1 MCSRRRS
8 ETPNVVYLL
17 MSGTDLKLEQL
28 ENMASELRRKRGEL
42 FEHVNRWR
50 DERDRINESSRKI
63 REEALK
69 NKEERDKINARVAEV
84 KTRLQPLYD
93 QLDEKRKKLAGI
105 EQEVQQG
112 YRELPKKRRV
122 ERDLNSV
129 EWEVMTT
136 PTRELLDRERELEL
150 TERANALR
158 RRLSTFKKPPKRTEA
173 TMEATAEAKAT
184 EMGIRQIRDEMNT
197 LREESQKHHEAML
210 LLHRKADDER
220 EKANQA
226 HAKFVEYL
234 GEVKKVEQELDGI
247 NLQIRDIKDGLRAD
261 DLKVER
267 EKMAKVNARVEELR
281 QEAFRKMAAGEKLTF
296 DDLQFIYG
304 GKENEDDE
312 EETPKA
318 DAKQPET
325 L

>member
-1 MCSRRRS
+1 MNSRRRS

-17 MSGTDLKLEQL
+17 MSGNDLKFDQL
-28 ENMASELRRKRGEL
+28 ENMASELRRKRSEL
-42 FEHVNRWR
+42 YEHVNRWR
-50 DERDRINESSRKI
+50 DERDRINESAHKM

-69 NKEERDKINARVAEV
+69 HKEERDKINTRIAEV
-84 KTRLQPLYD
+84 KAALQPLYD

-136 PTRELLDRERELEL
+136 PTRDLLDREKELEL
-150 TERANALR
+150 VERANSLR

-184 EMGIRQIRDEMNT
+184 EMGIRQIREEMNQF
-197 LREESQKHHEAML
+197 REESQKHHEAML
-210 LLHRKADDER
+210 LLHHKADDER
-220 EKANQA
+220 EKANKA
-226 HAKFVEYL
+226 HVKFVEYIN
-234 GEVKKVEQELDGI
+234 EIKKVEGELDSVMSQIKGI
-247 NLQIRDIKDGLRAD
+247 REGLRTED
-261 DLKVER
+261 MREER
-267 EKMAKVNARVEELR
+267 GRMAQINARVDVLR
-281 QEAFRKMAAGEKLTF
+281 QEAQRKLAAGEKLSF

-304 GKENEDDE
+304 SKGEDDDE
-312 EETPKA
+312 EEEIPQPKPR
-318 DAKQPET
+318 Q
-325 L
+325 

>member
-1 MCSRRRS
+1 
-8 ETPNVVYLL
+8 VYLL
-17 MSGTDLKLEQL
+17 MSGDDLKLEQL
-28 ENMASELRRKRGEL
+28 ETMASDLRRKRSEL

-50 DERDRINESSRKI
+50 DERDRINESAHKI
-63 REEALK
+63 REEAIK
-69 NKEERDKINARVAEV
+69 HKEERDKINAQVAEV
-84 KTRLQPLYD
+84 KNKLQPLYD

-105 EQEVQQG
+105 EQEVQAG

-122 ERDLNSV
+122 ERDLNTV

-150 TERANALR
+150 VERANNLR
-158 RRLSTFKKPPKRTEA
+158 RRLSTFKKPPKKTEA

-184 EMGIRQIRDEMNT
+184 EMNIRQIRDEMNK
-197 LREESQKHHEAML
+197 LREESQKHHESML

-247 NLQIRDIKDGLRAD
+247 GLQFRGIRDGLRAD

-267 EKMAKVNARVEELR
+267 DKMAKVNARVEALR
-281 QEAFRKMAAGEKLTF
+281 QEAQRKMAAGEKLSF

-304 GKENEDDE
+304 GESKEDSDE
-312 EETPKA
+312 EESPQA
-318 DAKQPET
+318 SSKQPNS

>member
-1 MCSRRRS
+1 
-8 ETPNVVYLL
+8 
-17 MSGTDLKLEQL
+17 MSGDDLKLDQL
-28 ENMASELRRKRGEL
+28 ETMASDLRRKRSEL

-50 DERDRINESSRKI
+50 DERDRINESAHKI
-63 REEALK
+63 REEAIK
-69 NKEERDKINARVAEV
+69 HKEERDKINAQVAEV
-84 KTRLQPLYD
+84 KNKLQPLYD

-105 EQEVQQG
+105 EQEVQAG

-122 ERDLNSV
+122 ERDLNTV

-150 TERANALR
+150 VERANNLR
-158 RRLSTFKKPPKRTEA
+158 RRLSTFKKPPKKTEA

-184 EMGIRQIRDEMNT
+184 EMNIRQIRDEMNK
-197 LREESQKHHEAML
+197 LREESQKHHESML

-247 NLQIRDIKDGLRAD
+247 GLQFRGIRDGLRAD

-267 EKMAKVNARVEELR
+267 DKMAKVNARVEALR
-281 QEAFRKMAAGEKLTF
+281 QEAQRKMAAGEKLSF
-296 DDLQFIYG
+296 DDLQFIYSG
-304 GKENEDDE
+304 EGKEDSDE
-312 EETPKA
+312 KESPQA
-318 DAKQPET
+318 SSKQPNS

>member
-1 MCSRRRS
+1 MNSRRRS

-17 MSGTDLKLEQL
+17 MSGNDLKFDQL
-28 ENMASELRRKRGEL
+28 ENMASELRRKRSEL
-42 FEHVNRWR
+42 YEHVNRWR
-50 DERDRINESSRKI
+50 DERDRINESAHKM

-69 NKEERDKINARVAEV
+69 HKEERDKINTRVAEV
-84 KTRLQPLYD
+84 KAVLQSLYD

-136 PTRELLDRERELEL
+136 PTRDLLDREKELEL
-150 TERANALR
+150 VERANSLR

-184 EMGIRQIRDEMNT
+184 EMGIRQIREEMNQF
-197 LREESQKHHEAML
+197 REESQKHHEAML
-210 LLHRKADDER
+210 LLHHKADDER
-220 EKANQA
+220 EKANKA
-226 HAKFVEYL
+226 HVKFVEYIN
-234 GEVKKVEQELDGI
+234 GIKKVEGELDSVMSQIKGI
-247 NLQIRDIKDGLRAD
+247 REGLRTED
-261 DLKVER
+261 MREER
-267 EKMAKVNARVEELR
+267 GRMAQINARVDVLR
-281 QEAFRKMAAGEKLTF
+281 QEAQRKLAAGEKLSF

-304 GKENEDDE
+304 GKGEDDDE
-312 EETPKA
+312 EEEIPQPKPR
-318 DAKQPET
+318 Q
-325 L
+325 

>member
-1 MCSRRRS
+1 
-8 ETPNVVYLL
+8 VYLL
-17 MSGTDLKLEQL
+17 MSGDDLKLDQL
-28 ENMASELRRKRGEL
+28 ENMASELRRKRSEL

-50 DERDRINESSRKI
+50 DERDRINESAKKL
-63 REEALK
+63 REEAIK
-69 NKEERDKINARVAEV
+69 HKEERDKINVRVAEV
-84 KTRLQPLYD
+84 KVQLQPLYD

-150 TERANALR
+150 TERANSLR

-184 EMGIRQIRDEMNT
+184 EMGIRQIRDEMNK

-210 LLHRKADDER
+210 LLHRKADEER

-234 GEVKKVEQELDGI
+234 GEVKKAEQEFDGI
-247 NLQIRDIKDGLRAD
+247 GLQIRGIRDGLRAED
-261 DLKVER
+261 FKVER
-267 EKMAKVNARVEELR
+267 DKMAKVNARVEALR
-281 QEAFRKMAAGEKLTF
+281 LEAQRKMAAGEKLTF

-304 GKENEDDE
+304 GKDKDDDDE
-312 EETPKA
+312 EEPPKT
-318 DAKQPET
+318 DLGQSNNP
-325 L
+325 

>member
-1 MCSRRRS
+1 
-8 ETPNVVYLL
+8 VYLL
-17 MSGTDLKLEQL
+17 MSGNDLKLDQL
-28 ENMASELRRKRGEL
+28 DTMTSELRRKRSEL

-50 DERDRINESSRKI
+50 DERDKINDSARKI
-63 REEALK
+63 REEAIK
-69 NKEERDKINARVAEV
+69 HKEERDKINAKVAEV
-84 KTRLQPLYD
+84 KNKLQPLYD

-105 EQEVQQG
+105 EQEVQLG

-122 ERDLNSV
+122 ERDLNTV

-150 TERANALR
+150 VERANSLR

-184 EMGIRQIRDEMNT
+184 EMNIRQIRDEMNT
-197 LREESQKHHEAML
+197 LREESQKHHETML

-234 GEVKKVEQELDGI
+234 GEVKKVEQELDGFSM
-247 NLQIRDIKDGLRAD
+247 QARGIRDGLRAD
-261 DLKVER
+261 DIKVER
-267 EKMAKVNARVEELR
+267 DKMAKVNARVESLR
-281 QEAFRKMAAGEKLTF
+281 QEAQRKMAAGEKLTF

-304 GKENEDDE
+304 GKGDDDDE
-312 EETPKA
+312 EEALPKA
-318 DAKQPET
+318 DSKQPST

>member
-1 MCSRRRS
+1 M
-8 ETPNVVYLL
+8 YLL
-17 MSGTDLKLEQL
+17 MSGNDLKLDQL
-28 ENMASELRRKRGEL
+28 ETMASDLRRKRSEL

-50 DERDRINESSRKI
+50 DERDRINESARKI
-63 REEALK
+63 RDEAIK
-69 NKEERDKINARVAEV
+69 HKEERDKINARVAEV
-84 KTRLQPLYD
+84 KNRLQPLYD

-105 EQEVQQG
+105 EQAVQQG

-122 ERDLNSV
+122 ERDLNTV

-150 TERANALR
+150 VERANSLR

-184 EMGIRQIRDEMNT
+184 EMNIRQIRDEMNI
-197 LREESQKHHEAML
+197 LREDSQKHHESML
-210 LLHRKADDER
+210 FLHRKADDER
-220 EKANQA
+220 DKANQA

-234 GEVKKVEQELDGI
+234 GEVKKAEQDLDDVSLQVRGI
-247 NLQIRDIKDGLRAD
+247 RDGLRAD

-267 EKMAKVNARVEELR
+267 DKMAKVNARVEALR
-281 QEAFRKMAAGEKLTF
+281 SEAQRKMAAGEKLTF

-304 GKENEDDE
+304 GKAEDNDDE
-312 EETPKA
+312 EEAPKA
-318 DAKQPET
+318 GSKLPSS

>member
-1 MCSRRRS
+1 M
-8 ETPNVVYLL
+8 YLL
-17 MSGTDLKLEQL
+17 MSGDDLKLDQL
-28 ENMASELRRKRGEL
+28 ETMASELRRKRSEL

-50 DERDRINESSRKI
+50 DERDRINESARKI

-69 NKEERDKINARVAEV
+69 HKEERDKINGSVANV
-84 KTRLQPLYD
+84 KNQLQPLYN
-93 QLDEKRKKLAGI
+93 QLDEKRKKLVGI
-105 EQEVQQG
+105 EQELQQG
-112 YRELPKKRRV
+112 YREIPKKRRV
-122 ERDLNSV
+122 ERDLNTV

-136 PTRELLDRERELEL
+136 PTRELLDRDRELEL
-150 TERANALR
+150 VERANSLR

-184 EMGIRQIRDEMNT
+184 EMTIRKVRDEMNA
-197 LREESQKHHEAML
+197 LRVESQKHHESML
-210 LLHRKADDER
+210 LLHRKADEER

-247 NLQIRDIKDGLRAD
+247 NLQVRGIRDGLRAE

-267 EKMAKVNARVEELR
+267 DKMAQVNARVEALR
-281 QEAFRKMAAGEKLTF
+281 QEAQRKMAAGEKLTF

-304 GKENEDDE
+304 GEGEDDDDE
-312 EETPKA
+312 KEAPNTE
-318 DAKQPET
+318 AKQSSN

>member
-1 MCSRRRS
+1 M
-8 ETPNVVYLL
+8 L

-28 ENMASELRRKRGEL
+28 ENMASDLRRKRGEL

-50 DERDRINESSRKI
+50 DERDRINESSRKMW
-63 REEALK
+63 EEALK
-69 NKEERDKINARVAEV
+69 HKEERDKINAQVAEV
-84 KTRLQPLYD
+84 KNKLQPLYD
-93 QLDEKRKKLAGI
+93 QLDEKRRKLAGI
-105 EQEVQQG
+105 EEEVQQG

-150 TERANALR
+150 TERANVLR
-158 RRLSTFKKPPKRTEA
+158 KRLSTFKKPPKRTEA

-184 EMGIRQIRDEMNT
+184 EMGIRQVRDEMNA

-210 LLHRKADDER
+210 LLHRKADEER
-220 EKANQA
+220 ERANQA

-247 NLQIRDIKDGLRAD
+247 NQQLRGIKDGLRAG
-261 DLKVER
+261 DLKLER
-267 EKMAKVNARVEELR
+267 EKMARVNARVEELR
-281 QEAFRKMAAGEKLTF
+281 QEALRKMAAGEKLSF

-304 GKENEDDE
+304 GKDEDEDE
-312 EETPKA
+312 EEESSPKA
-318 DAKQPET
+318 DEKQPGAN
-325 L
+325 

>member
-1 MCSRRRS
+1 
-8 ETPNVVYLL
+8 
-17 MSGTDLKLEQL
+17 MSGDDLKLDQL
-28 ENMASELRRKRGEL
+28 ETMDSDLRRKRSEL

-50 DERDRINESSRKI
+50 DERDKINDSSRKI
-63 REEALK
+63 REEAIK
-69 NKEERDKINARVAEV
+69 HKEERDKINAQVADV
-84 KTRLQPLYD
+84 KNRLQPLYD

-105 EQEVQQG
+105 EQQVQQG

-122 ERDLNSV
+122 ERDLNTV

-150 TERANALR
+150 VERANSLR

-184 EMGIRQIRDEMNT
+184 EMNIRQVRDEMNA
-197 LREESQKHHEAML
+197 LREESQKHHESML
-210 LLHRKADDER
+210 LLHRKADEER

-247 NLQIRDIKDGLRAD
+247 NLQVRGIRDGLRAD

-267 EKMAKVNARVEELR
+267 DKIAKVNARVETLR
-281 QEAFRKMAAGEKLTF
+281 QEAQRKMTAGEKLTF

-304 GKENEDDE
+304 GEGRDDDDE
-312 EETPKA
+312 EEAPKA
-318 DAKQPET
+318 NSKQ
-325 L
+325 LNSL